1 MKPRLSLFTRI
12 LLWFFLNLVVIGA
25 VLFLLFHLLSRV
37 SPEAPPFEPAG
48 RRLGIVAQSITA
60 EMTETAS
67 REERDQLLQRY
78 SDLYQVEFQ
87 LFANTGEQLGGPN
100 RPLPAEVLREL
111 TMPPPHTGPPQRPI
125 GEPIGGPPGGRG
137 AIFGMRT
144 DAPTRYWMGI
154 RIPVI
159 EKGSLQ
165 PIRAT
170 LILSSESRFGRGL
183 FFDPK
188 PWLLIAA
195 IVFGLSILLWT
206 PFVRGL
212 TRTIKQMTAAAEQIA
227 EEKFDVRVDVDRSDE
242 LGRLGTAINHLSERL
257 DGFVKG
263 QKRFLGDISHELN
276 SPLARMQFALGI
288 LEERSDPSLRKHI
301 ADVQEE
307 VDLMSQLVNE
317 LLAYARAGLKTTE
330 IRLEQTALRPLVEQV
345 LKRETNGRE
354 IRVEID
360 DSLSAMAQ
368 PDLLARALAN
378 VVRNAVRY
386 AGDGGPVTIAA
397 QKQPQQILL
406 TISDRGPGV
415 PAEALPKLFD
425 PFYRLESDR
434 ARNSGGTGLGL
445 AIARTCIEACRG
457 TIEARNLHPGL
468 EIRIV
473 LGSSRASG

>member
-1 MKPRLSLFTRI
+1 MKLRFSLFTRI
-12 LLWFFLNLVVIGA
+12 LLWFFLNLIVIGA
-25 VLFLLFHLLSRV
+25 VLFLLFHMLSRV
-37 SPEAPPFEPAG
+37 SPEASPFEPAG

-87 LFANTGEQLGGPN
+87 LFDNAGEQLGGPN
-100 RPLPAEVLREL
+100 RPLPAEVLKEL
-111 TMPPPHTGPPQRPI
+111 TMPAPHKGPRQR
-125 GEPIGGPPGGRG
+125 PIGGPPGGRG
-137 AIFGMRT
+137 PIFGMKT
-144 DAPTRYWMGI
+144 DAPARYWMGI

-159 EKGSLQ
+159 EKGSSQ

-188 PWLLIAA
+188 PLLLIAA

-227 EEKFDVRVDVDRSDE
+227 EEKFDVRVDVHRSDE

-288 LEERSDPSLRKHI
+288 LEERSDPNLQKHI

-307 VDLMSQLVNE
+307 IDLMSKLVSE
-317 LLAYARAGLKTTE
+317 LLAYARAGLQTTE
-330 IRLEQTALRPLVEQV
+330 VRLEKTALRPLIEQV
-345 LKRETNGRE
+345 HKREAEGHD
-354 IRVEID
+354 VHVDID
-360 DSLSAMAQ
+360 ESLSAMAQ

-386 AGDGGPVTIAA
+386 AAAGGPITIAA
-397 QKQPQQILL
+397 RPQGDHILL
-406 TISDRGPGV
+406 TVSDRGPGV
-415 PAEALPKLFD
+415 PDEALPKLFD

-434 ARNSGGTGLGL
+434 ARNTGGTGLGL

-468 EIRIV
+468 EIRILLCV
-473 LGSSRASG
+473 